1 MTNPQHQT
9 RWISHLDS
17 HAAALAHQPSITGA
31 YQAMA
36 LAWHTAAAVGQP
48 ESPVSA
54 LGWMC
59 LLEAIAEARDHLIA
73 ADPAAHAI
81 TYATAANPPHPF
93 ATTAAGE
100 PEAAPAGG
108 EDVSAGVPTA
118 APLDDLPQVRQAVT
132 ALIAATA
139 AALRHLAAATDHPD
153 HALAIAVAALTLQR
167 TELWP

>member
-1 MTNPQHQT
+1 MTNPQQQT

-48 ESPVSA
+48 KSPVSA

-59 LLEAIAEARDHLIA
+59 LLEAIAEARDHLTA

-81 TYATAANPPHPF
+81 TYATAANQFHRF
-93 ATTAAGE
+93 ATAGE

-118 APLDDLPQVRQAVT
+118 APLDDQPQVRQAVT
-132 ALIAATA
+132 ALITATA